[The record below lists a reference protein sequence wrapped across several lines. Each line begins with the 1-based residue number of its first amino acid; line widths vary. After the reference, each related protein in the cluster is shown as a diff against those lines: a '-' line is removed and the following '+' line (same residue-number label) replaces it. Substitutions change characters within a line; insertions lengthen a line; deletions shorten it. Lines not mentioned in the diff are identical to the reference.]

1 MGTWIII
8 ILFFFIL
15 FSLLYLVF
23 VAPGPSQAVAGDP
36 RENPTRC
43 RLSRVFLDAAHGSVM
58 TLLEAAYLTLA
69 W

>member
-23 VAPGPSQAVAGDP
+23 VAPGPSQAVAGD
-36 RENPTRC
+36 
-43 RLSRVFLDAAHGSVM
+43 
-58 TLLEAAYLTLA
+58 
-69 W
+69 